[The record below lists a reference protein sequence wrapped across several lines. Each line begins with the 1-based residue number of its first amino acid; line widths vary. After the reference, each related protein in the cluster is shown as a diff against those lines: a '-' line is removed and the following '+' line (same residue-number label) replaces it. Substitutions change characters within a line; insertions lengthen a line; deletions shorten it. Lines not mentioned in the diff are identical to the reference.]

1 MPYSNTN
8 IESSYRENDIGRT
21 LYDFIMVHEPL
32 RIVEIGVL
40 NGYSTVA
47 IAQALRDLEKG
58 HLTAYDLFEDYEF
71 KHSTQNDV
79 ESTLAKHGVDKY
91 VTLKK
96 GNLNEWLKNPEPFD
110 LLHVDVSNTGET
122 LEQLYDALEP
132 NIKAGALVIFEGGT
146 LQRDNVEWMK
156 KFNKKPMRHT
166 QINYKVLNY
175 NFPGLSQMLIT
186 HKIQDDMEKTNK

>member
-79 ESTLAKHGVDKY
+79 ESTLAKHGVARY

-96 GNLNEWLKNPEPFD
+96 GDLNEWLKNPEPFD